1 MSQGDPLPCPATL
14 RTSGAHRFDPV
25 RFGYIESLQ
34 RRAAEQ
40 QGPVRDIL
48 EEKQHGALRN
58 YLEDLKDA
66 SAAARAQ
73 VEDIRTNFPEAG
85 EQAQALLDSYEF
97 RQLDRLL
104 RRLQGNSGASP
115 LQELSG
121 AISAQVDRQMASPE
135 LESTRQ
141 FRDSLARRKADRLVK
156 HAALEAPAEPGP
168 LNPQMLALRSLE
180 VMRELSPAY
189 LNRFVNYIDTL
200 LWLQQ
205 ARDKNS

>member
-1 MSQGDPLPCPATL
+1 MSRGEPLPSPETL

-25 RFGYIESLQ
+25 RFAYIESLQ

-40 QGPVRDIL
+40 QGTVSDIL
-48 EEKQHGALRN
+48 EEKKCRALKN
-58 YLEDLKDA
+58 YLEDLKGA
-66 SAAARAQ
+66 SANARVQ
-73 VEDIRTNFPEAG
+73 VEDIRKNFPEAG
-85 EQAQALLDSYEF
+85 EQAQALLDDYQIS
-97 RQLDRLL
+97 QLAQLA
-104 RRLQGNSGASP
+104 RRLQGNSAASP
-115 LQELSG
+115 LQDLAG
-121 AISAQVDRQMASPE
+121 AISAQLKRQLASPE

-156 HAALEAPAEPGP
+156 HAVLEAPTEPGP

-189 LNRFVNYIDTL
+189 LNRFVGYIDTL

-205 ARDKNS
+205 AGDKNP